1 MGKLLIVE
9 DQSVLRKGVVSVFRD
24 SGHEVDEAVDAE
36 TASEMVQNFSYDVV
50 VTDLKLPGNSG
61 MDLLR
66 VVKSASPSTD
76 VLMMTAYGTVET
88 AIEAMKLGAYDFIQ
102 KPFGLPELEMRVQKA
117 FQQRSLENEVAY
129 LRHERDVIYQIDDLV
144 GESSAIQKVY
154 RIVRK
159 VAHSN
164 SNVLITGE
172 TGTGKELIAGAIHYN
187 SSRSRRNFVKV
198 NCAAIPDNLLE
209 SELFGHEKGAFTGAL
224 KQRIGRFEQANGGTI
239 LLDEIGDM
247 SPVLQSKLLRVVQER
262 QFERLGGNATISV
275 DIRIISATNK
285 ALHDE
290 ILEGSFREDLYYRLN
305 VVTIHMPPLRQRGDD
320 VGLLAEFFIRRFSGQ
335 LGKVVKG
342 LTERAARLLTEYDWP
357 GNIRELENTLERAVL
372 MSEGD
377 LIDVEDL
384 NIPNAHAGLSMVSG
398 VPGKKGLKEMEKQ
411 AVLDALEK
419 TGYVQKDAADLL
431 GISRRVMHYK
441 IQQYGIKHPRW
452 KKNK

>member
-1 MGKLLIVE
+1 
-9 DQSVLRKGVVSVFRD
+9 
-24 SGHEVDEAVDAE
+24 
-36 TASEMVQNFSYDVV
+36 
-50 VTDLKLPGNSG
+50 
-61 MDLLR
+61 
-66 VVKSASPSTD
+66 
-76 VLMMTAYGTVET
+76 
-88 AIEAMKLGAYDFIQ
+88 
-102 KPFGLPELEMRVQKA
+102 
-117 FQQRSLENEVAY
+117 
-129 LRHERDVIYQIDDLV
+129 
-144 GESSAIQKVY
+144 
-154 RIVRK
+154 
-159 VAHSN
+159 
-164 SNVLITGE
+164 
-172 TGTGKELIAGAIHYN
+172 
-187 SSRSRRNFVKV
+187 
-198 NCAAIPDNLLE
+198 
-209 SELFGHEKGAFTGAL
+209 
-224 KQRIGRFEQANGGTI
+224 
-239 LLDEIGDM
+239 M

>member
-187 SSRSRRNFVKV
+187 SPRSRRNFVKV